1 MAVENLG
8 ALDLARND
16 LASALQHFDRAVA
29 LDPQSSQAHAGVGVV
44 ALKRGD
50 RATAIAAWQKA
61 VELDATNYDAL
72 YNLATTLARNGRM
85 AEARPYLERF
95 VRTAPPAFYEK
106 DIREVSAIL
115 ATGRR

>member
-1 MAVENLG
+1 MT
-8 ALDLARND
+8 
-16 LASALQHFDRAVA
+16 
-29 LDPQSSQAHAGVGVV
+29 AG
-44 ALKRGD
+44 
-50 RATAIAAWQKA
+50 AAWKKA

-72 YNLATTLARNGRM
+72 NLTTTLARDGRM

-115 ATGRR
+115 ARGGK